1 MGETIDFATTAGT
14 LPRTDEILNLSPRE
28 ALEYLRRGA
37 ILVDLRE
44 AYETNFRVFDVE
56 NVLYL
61 PWTVFA
67 SSFRTLPRDRA
78 LVLADA
84 AGIYPRP
91 AARIL
96 LEAGYTNVAKL
107 SGGMIDWDSAGL
119 PVRRD
124 REYELGGQCACKIK
138 SRHGGNPLMGKEAGG
153 PSRVG

>member
-1 MGETIDFATTAGT
+1 MGETIDFATATGT
-14 LPRTDEILNLSPRE
+14 LPRTDAILNLSPRE
-28 ALEYLRRGA
+28 ALEYLSRGA
-37 ILVDLRE
+37 VLIDLRE

-56 NVLYL
+56 NILYL

-67 SSFRTLPRDRA
+67 SSFRTLPHDRA

-96 LEAGYTNVAKL
+96 LEAGYTNLAKL

-153 PSRVG
+153 SSRIG